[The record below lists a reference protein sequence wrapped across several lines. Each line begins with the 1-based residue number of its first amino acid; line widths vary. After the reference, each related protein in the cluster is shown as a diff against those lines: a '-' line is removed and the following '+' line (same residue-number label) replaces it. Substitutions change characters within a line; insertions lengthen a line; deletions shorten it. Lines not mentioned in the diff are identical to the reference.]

1 MNTTSIAPS
10 YENAPAMRRLFQGC
24 FIALVAT
31 SFAFIIRVMLMGEWQ
46 IVFGLSETQKGE
58 IFGAGMW
65 PFGVSI
71 VLFSL
76 LIDKFG
82 YGRSMVF
89 AFVCHVASA
98 VLMIMAQGYWWLY
111 IGSIL
116 NGLAAGAVEA
126 VINPAIASMYPKNK
140 TKMLTILHAG
150 WPGGFVLG
158 GIAML
163 LLAKFNI
170 DWHVNVA
177 IILVPTVLYGLVLFR
192 AVFPVSE
199 RVAAGVSYKDMLKEA
214 GALGW
219 LIAIYMVCMEINRV
233 FGWGNLLDTTFF
245 DLPSL
250 GMTLVIVITT
260 GLYYVYTRSLGRPMY
275 IMLLFVM
282 ILLAITELGTDTWIK
297 DLMAPAMNKIG
308 LNSGLVLVYTAT
320 IMVILRFCIGPIE
333 RRLKPLG
340 VLLASSLF
348 AAAGLF
354 FLSRADGIWILV
366 FATIYGTGQCF
377 FWPVTLGLVAER
389 FPRGGALTINVMGGV
404 GMLGV
409 GILGSQLLG
418 FWQDTHI
425 DRTLKQQAPAAHVR
439 LIQEE
444 PKKSIF
450 GEYYSL
456 DQGELNTI
464 NDETGLYDFRKQ
476 FVAENLNT
484 TTMVSFTELDAILAG
499 NPAYKRPYRRYQILV
514 RNAYDHLVRS
524 EGDTSRKTHAE
535 MQSVLDTSGA
545 FISDESYAALDA
557 DRQLVDGVST
567 KAKKKTLATV
577 AILPLIMAACY
588 LGLLIYFKV
597 AKGGYTAIELPTEC

>member
-1 MNTTSIAPS
+1 MTTAAADPLNNNT
-10 YENAPAMRRLFQGC
+10 PAMKRLFWGC

-31 SFAFIIRVMLMGEWQ
+31 SFAFIIRVMLMDEWQ

-89 AFVCHVASA
+89 AFVCHVVSA
-98 VLMIMAQGYWWLY
+98 LLMIMARGYWWLY
-111 IGSIL
+111 FGSIL

-126 VINPAIASMYPKNK
+126 VINPAIATMYPKRK
-140 TKMLTILHAG
+140 TTMLTILHAG

-158 GIAML
+158 GIAIL
-163 LLAKFNI
+163 FLKKFNI
-170 DWHVNVA
+170 DWHVNVG
-177 IILVPTVLYGLVLFR
+177 IILVPTLLYGIVLFR
-192 AVFPVSE
+192 AMFPVSE
-199 RVAAGVSYKDMLKEA
+199 RVAAGVSYRDMLKEA

-219 LIAIYMVCMEINRV
+219 LIAIYMICMELNRV
-233 FGWGNLLDTTFF
+233 LGWGNLVDTTFF

-250 GMTLVIVITT
+250 PMTLVIVVTT
-260 GLYYVYTRSLGRPMY
+260 GAYFAYTRSLGRPMY
-275 IMLLFVM
+275 IFLLLVM

-297 DLMAPAMNKIG
+297 ELMAPAMNK
-308 LNSGLVLVYTAT
+308 LRLDSGWVLVYTAT
-320 IMVILRFCIGPIE
+320 IMMVLRFCIGPIE
-333 RRLKPLG
+333 KRLKPLG

-348 AAAGLF
+348 AAAGLY
-354 FLSRADGIWILV
+354 FLSRAEGVMILLW
-366 FATIYGTGQCF
+366 ATIYGTGQCF

-389 FPRGGALTINVMGGV
+389 FPRGGALTLNTMGGV

-418 FWQDTHI
+418 FWQDNHI
-425 DRTLKQQAPAAHVR
+425 DGNLKQQDPAAHVR
-439 LIQEE
+439 LITKE

-450 GEYYSL
+450 GSYYSL
-456 DQGELNTI
+456 DQDVI
-464 NDETGLYDFRKQ
+464 NNINYKTTLYDFRQDFADKQ
-476 FVAENLNT
+476 FGGTVPTFA
-484 TTMVSFTELDAILAG
+484 ELDVTLSG
-499 NPAYKRPYRRYQILV
+499 NPKYTREYKQYQIYV
-514 RNAYDHLVRS
+514 RNAYDSLVRP
-524 EGDTSRKTHAE
+524 EGDTTPKTHAE
-535 MQSVLDTSGA
+535 MQSALASAGA
-545 FISDESYAALDA
+545 FISDENYADLDA
-557 DRQLVDGVST
+557 DRQLVSTVST
-567 KAKKKTLATV
+567 TAKKATLATV

-597 AKGGYTAIELPTEC
+597 AQGGYKAIELPTEC

>member
-1 MNTTSIAPS
+1 MTTAAAVPLNNNT
-10 YENAPAMRRLFQGC
+10 PAMRRLFWGC

-31 SFAFIIRVMLMGEWQ
+31 SFAFIIRVMLMDEWQ

-89 AFVCHVASA
+89 AFACHVASA
-98 VLMIMAQGYWWLY
+98 LLMITAQGYWWLY
-111 IGSIL
+111 FGSIL

-126 VINPAIASMYPKNK
+126 VINPAIATMYPKRK

-163 LLAKFNI
+163 ALGKFNI
-170 DWHVNVA
+170 DWHVNVG
-177 IILVPTVLYGLVLFR
+177 IILVPTLLYGIVLFR

-219 LIAIYMVCMEINRV
+219 LIAIYMICMELNRV
-233 FGWGNLLDTTFF
+233 LGWGNLIDTTFF

-250 GMTLVIVITT
+250 PMTIVIVVTT
-260 GLYYVYTRSLGRPMY
+260 GAYFAYTRSLGRPMY
-275 IMLLFVM
+275 IFLLLVM

-297 DLMAPAMNKIG
+297 ELMAPAMSK
-308 LNSGLVLVYTAT
+308 LKLDSGWVLVYTAT
-320 IMVILRFCIGPIE
+320 IMMVLRFCIGPIE
-333 RRLKPLG
+333 KRLKPLG

-348 AAAGLF
+348 AAAGLY
-354 FLSRADGIWILV
+354 FLSQAEGIWILV

-389 FPRGGALTINVMGGV
+389 FPRGGALTLNVMGGV

-418 FWQDTHI
+418 FWQDNHI
-425 DRTLKQQAPAAHVR
+425 DGNLKQQNPAAHVR
-439 LIQEE
+439 LISPE
-444 PKKSIF
+444 PKESIF
-450 GEYYSL
+450 GSYYAL
-456 DQGELNTI
+456 DQGVI
-464 NDETGLYDFRKQ
+464 NNINYKTQLYDFRQ
-476 FVAENLNT
+476 EFADDQLEGSVPTFA
-484 TTMVSFTELDAILAG
+484 ELDVTLSG
-499 NPAYKRPYRRYQILV
+499 NPKYAREYKQYQIYV
-514 RNAYDHLVRS
+514 RNAYDFLVRP
-524 EGDTSRKTHAE
+524 EGDKTTKTHAE
-535 MQSVLDTSGA
+535 MQAALASAGIFV
-545 FISDESYAALDA
+545 SDENYADLDA
-557 DRQLVDGVST
+557 DRQLVSSVST
-567 KAKKKTLATV
+567 TAKKATLATV

-597 AKGGYTAIELPTEC
+597 AQGGYTAIELPTEC